1 MVYSNSVRTGPR
13 LRLLSAIVATS
24 FAIRTLALLPLLFAI
39 SPSRIRTLRTTA
51 VFQPSFATKNLRSI
65 SRVMTK
71 VLSFRLRDTHTAAPP
86 PSGVRQPS
94 GGRTTQNSTPI
105 QAFLPRS
112 ADMRTAIWRDH
123 MVDLVIWNRRPLA
136 VDFDF
141 VVVADHTALSRAT
154 VHEVT
159 AGAFAVVS
167 VQLRVEALMPFVV
180 ACAGIPLLRR
190 AAHTKRHG
198 ERSAEQRDE
207 LASLHSITSSA
218 SDSRLWEILIP
229 SAFAVLRLMTDSN
242 LLGSVSGR
250 SPGLAPL
257 RICPS

>member
-1 MVYSNSVRTGPR
+1 
-13 LRLLSAIVATS
+13 
-24 FAIRTLALLPLLFAI
+24 
-39 SPSRIRTLRTTA
+39 
-51 VFQPSFATKNLRSI
+51 
-65 SRVMTK
+65 
-71 VLSFRLRDTHTAAPP
+71 
-86 PSGVRQPS
+86 
-94 GGRTTQNSTPI
+94 
-105 QAFLPRS
+105 
-112 ADMRTAIWRDH
+112 MRTAIWRDH

-141 VVVADHTALSRAT
+141 VMVADHKALSRAT

-167 VQLRVEALMPFVV
+167 VQLRVEVLMPFVV

-207 LASLHSITSSA
+207 LAAPHHSITSSA
-218 SDSRLWEILIP
+218 SDSRLGEILIP
-229 SAFAVLRLMTDSN
+229 SAFAVLRLITNSN
-242 LLGSVSGR
+242 LLGSVIGR

-257 RICPS
+257 RICPT